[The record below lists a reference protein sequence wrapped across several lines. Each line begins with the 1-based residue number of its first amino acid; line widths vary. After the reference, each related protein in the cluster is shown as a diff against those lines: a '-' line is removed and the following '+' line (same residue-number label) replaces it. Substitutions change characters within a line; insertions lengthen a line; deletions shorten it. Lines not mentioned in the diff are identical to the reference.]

1 MEKYTKE
8 KFIEKAK
15 EVHGNKY
22 DYSKVNYVNSST
34 KVCIICPEHGE
45 FWQTPN
51 SHLNG
56 SGCPECSG
64 LKKWDTEKF
73 IKKAREVHGNRYDY
87 SEAVYVNK
95 RTPVTIICP
104 IHGKFVQN
112 PHNHVSQ
119 KQGCPLCGKKY
130 AIEWRK
136 NDYRSFVDESIKRFG
151 NIYEFPNIENEYE
164 NSHSKIHIKCKKC
177 GSIFEKIACDHI
189 TSPHGGCLKCYAN
202 KSTGEE
208 EIGEFISRLVGKEN
222 VVFSSRAVLPNTE
235 LDIYIPCKKI
245 SIEYNGIYWHSSAM
259 KHKNYHLFKTEAC
272 ESRGIKLIQ
281 IFEDEYVNHKDI
293 VLSKLKHILHKSE
306 GERIWARKCT
316 IEEISR
322 AEAKSFLDNNHIQ
335 GFAYSTIYI
344 GAYHEGTLIAV
355 MTFIR
360 RKNEWELNRCCTDI
374 NKICSGVVSKM
385 FSYFVKNYN
394 PSIIKSFA
402 DRRWTSHFGNNVYL
416 KMGFSE
422 EKILAP
428 DYRYVITKR
437 GNIERAHKFGFR
449 KKILNKKYGLDN
461 SLTETEMIKKLSI
474 PKIYDCGLIKYIWK
488 KRN

>member
-222 VVFSSRAVLPNTE
+222 VVFRSRAVLPNTE

-316 IEEISR
+316 IEEISM

-335 GFAYSTIYI
+335 GFACLEKYLMHH
-344 GAYHEGTLIAV
+344 GE
-355 MTFIR
+355 
-360 RKNEWELNRCCTDI
+360 
-374 NKICSGVVSKM
+374 
-385 FSYFVKNYN
+385 
-394 PSIIKSFA
+394 
-402 DRRWTSHFGNNVYL
+402 FG
-416 KMGFSE
+416 
-422 EKILAP
+422 
-428 DYRYVITKR
+428 
-437 GNIERAHKFGFR
+437 
-449 KKILNKKYGLDN
+449 
-461 SLTETEMIKKLSI
+461 
-474 PKIYDCGLIKYIWK
+474 
-488 KRN
+488 